1 MISPV
6 MSGDRVSSHA
16 SRVASGCALAVMALG
31 LVVMAGWLLGIES
44 IKRVLPGLASM
55 KFNTALGFLLAGG
68 ALFFRGKTTLRGGLA
83 AAVGL
88 LGALTLGEYL
98 SGIDFGIDQILFRVE
113 GEAGQAAGRMSQATA
128 LCFLLGGAALALLG
142 KPHRDGGSWAEVL
155 AIGMGTIGL
164 IAVLGYALDAQD
176 LYRIPG
182 FSSMALHTSVGF
194 IVLAAGILSAVPEGI
209 VGRLLHG
216 TDRLLWLGFG
226 VLTALLI
233 FLGVVSVSQLR
244 SIAAKVDAQ
253 AEVAR
258 PRAEATLALEANV
271 VSYGL
276 NVAIFLVGDAGAR
289 LLAEGDAVDV
299 AQSLADYERLAE
311 TLLQQ
316 DLAAR
321 FRAQWLELHAYG
333 EALMAAGVHDPEGL
347 VRLATLRRALE
358 AFLENEIQPEAVAA
372 FEARRTATQATL
384 QYTEDIMLLLLVCG
398 VVLALVTSGA
408 VIRAVLGGEA
418 ALRVSEERWRY
429 ALEISELG
437 AWELD
442 LANHKAWRSL
452 RYDQIFGYQ
461 ELLPDWSYE
470 VFLRQ
475 VLEEDRAE
483 VDRSFQN
490 ALAEQEPWNFE
501 CRIHRADGAVRWIW
515 AYGKNILDAEGQGG
529 RMFGLVSDITK
540 RKQADE
546 SLRESAERFR
556 TLFESL
562 PIGAVIIDQDT
573 LGFVIFNRAT
583 AENLGYAPEEF
594 ALLRLPEVEA
604 VHDEALIRANTQR
617 IAAGEAMNFE
627 SKHRTKSGELRDM
640 LIHGRRFEMGGRG
653 LVLAIFM
660 DITERKQV
668 DRAVR
673 QLNEELELRVG
684 ERTADLMAANKE
696 LEAFS
701 YSVSHD
707 LRAPLRA
714 VDGFSQLMLTDYG
727 AKLDDEGRRMLG
739 VIRSEAQRMGRL
751 IDDLLAFSRLG
762 RQPIESA
769 RIDMREMAQ
778 EVFKELIAAEPKRQV
793 RLDLHPLPPAL
804 GTATMIRQLWV
815 NLIGNAIKFTTG
827 RKIAQ
832 IEIGVKEGG
841 NGERIYYIKD
851 NGVGF
856 DMRYV
861 DKLFG
866 VFQRL
871 HSQQEFPGTGVGLA
885 LVQRIVQRHGGR
897 VWAEAELNRGAT
909 FYFTLTR
916 RS

>member
-1 MISPV
+1 
-6 MSGDRVSSHA
+6 
-16 SRVASGCALAVMALG
+16 
-31 LVVMAGWLLGIES
+31 
-44 IKRVLPGLASM
+44 
-55 KFNTALGFLLAGG
+55 
-68 ALFFRGKTTLRGGLA
+68 
-83 AAVGL
+83 
-88 LGALTLGEYL
+88 
-98 SGIDFGIDQILFRVE
+98 
-113 GEAGQAAGRMSQATA
+113 
-128 LCFLLGGAALALLG
+128 
-142 KPHRDGGSWAEVL
+142 
-155 AIGMGTIGL
+155 
-164 IAVLGYALDAQD
+164 
-176 LYRIPG
+176 
-182 FSSMALHTSVGF
+182 
-194 IVLAAGILSAVPEGI
+194 
-209 VGRLLHG
+209 
-216 TDRLLWLGFG
+216 
-226 VLTALLI
+226 
-233 FLGVVSVSQLR
+233 
-244 SIAAKVDAQ
+244 
-253 AEVAR
+253 
-258 PRAEATLALEANV
+258 
-271 VSYGL
+271 
-276 NVAIFLVGDAGAR
+276 
-289 LLAEGDAVDV
+289 
-299 AQSLADYERLAE
+299 
-311 TLLQQ
+311 
-316 DLAAR
+316 
-321 FRAQWLELHAYG
+321 
-333 EALMAAGVHDPEGL
+333 

>member
-1 MISPV
+1 
-6 MSGDRVSSHA
+6 
-16 SRVASGCALAVMALG
+16 
-31 LVVMAGWLLGIES
+31 
-44 IKRVLPGLASM
+44 
-55 KFNTALGFLLAGG
+55 
-68 ALFFRGKTTLRGGLA
+68 
-83 AAVGL
+83 
-88 LGALTLGEYL
+88 
-98 SGIDFGIDQILFRVE
+98 
-113 GEAGQAAGRMSQATA
+113 
-128 LCFLLGGAALALLG
+128 
-142 KPHRDGGSWAEVL
+142 
-155 AIGMGTIGL
+155 
-164 IAVLGYALDAQD
+164 
-176 LYRIPG
+176 
-182 FSSMALHTSVGF
+182 
-194 IVLAAGILSAVPEGI
+194 
-209 VGRLLHG
+209 
-216 TDRLLWLGFG
+216 
-226 VLTALLI
+226 
-233 FLGVVSVSQLR
+233 
-244 SIAAKVDAQ
+244 
-253 AEVAR
+253 
-258 PRAEATLALEANV
+258 
-271 VSYGL
+271 
-276 NVAIFLVGDAGAR
+276 
-289 LLAEGDAVDV
+289 
-299 AQSLADYERLAE
+299 
-311 TLLQQ
+311 
-316 DLAAR
+316 
-321 FRAQWLELHAYG
+321 
-333 EALMAAGVHDPEGL
+333 
-347 VRLATLRRALE
+347 
-358 AFLENEIQPEAVAA
+358 
-372 FEARRTATQATL
+372 
-384 QYTEDIMLLLLVCG
+384 
-398 VVLALVTSGA
+398 
-408 VIRAVLGGEA
+408 
-418 ALRVSEERWRY
+418 
-429 ALEISELG
+429 
-437 AWELD
+437 
-442 LANHKAWRSL
+442 L